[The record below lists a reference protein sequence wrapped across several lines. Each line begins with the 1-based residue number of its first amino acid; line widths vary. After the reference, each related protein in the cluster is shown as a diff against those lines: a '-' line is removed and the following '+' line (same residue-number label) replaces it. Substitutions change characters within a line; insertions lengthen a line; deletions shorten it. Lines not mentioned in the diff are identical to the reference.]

1 LNSSQQ
7 LGEGLGGDDVG
18 DDEWHTTSAQLLD
31 AEGRRGCAG
40 GERLG

>member
-18 DDEWHTTSAQLLD
+18 DDEWHTIVGFADLAQ
-31 AEGRRGCAG
+31 
-40 GERLG
+40 